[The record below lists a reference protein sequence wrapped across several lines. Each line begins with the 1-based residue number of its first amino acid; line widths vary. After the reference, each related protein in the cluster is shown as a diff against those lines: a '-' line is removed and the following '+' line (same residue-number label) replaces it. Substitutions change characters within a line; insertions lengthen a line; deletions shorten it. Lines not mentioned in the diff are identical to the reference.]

1 MAVAL
6 NGRGRATS
14 LLLCS
19 LCTSALLLT
28 GFDAGAQ
35 VADAIRRN
43 VLLGSSAIGI
53 AAAFGLAVGARK
65 IEDIG
70 FEEVRAGSPA

>member
-1 MAVAL
+1 M
-6 NGRGRATS
+6 
-14 LLLCS
+14 
-19 LCTSALLLT
+19 LT

-65 IEDIG
+65 IEDMG
-70 FEEVRAGSPA
+70 FEEVRSREPGLRAAAVGARGSCC

>member
-1 MAVAL
+1 M
-6 NGRGRATS
+6 
-14 LLLCS
+14 
-19 LCTSALLLT
+19 LT

-65 IEDIG
+65 IEDMG
-70 FEEVRAGSPA
+70 FEEVLRLRPFAIVLFATSKFCTRLVPQRL

>member
-1 MAVAL
+1 
-6 NGRGRATS
+6 
-14 LLLCS
+14 
-19 LCTSALLLT
+19 LLT

-65 IEDIG
+65 IEDMG
-70 FEEVRAGSPA
+70 FEEVRSRSPA